1 MPAAHTRQEGEEENG
16 GGSGG
21 PQGCV
26 ARKPS
31 QAPRPF
37 RPALLAGLFSRG
49 GAGAYVT
56 PGLWVTAA
64 LARWPGWR
72 HDVTL
77 H

>member
-16 GGSGG
+16 AESGG

-49 GAGAYVT
+49 GADADVT
-56 PGLWVTAA
+56 PELRLTTA
-64 LARWPGWR
+64 LPRWPWRR